1 MKFTKHLKKIK
12 ILVFLIIFCLPTQF
26 FFAETTSSDKEDTD
40 EITINFEPYTKDNI
54 PDWAHDLR
62 RAEIITFGSL
72 PFTTLSCTFIYS
84 LYRYYDSGF
93 DSTYFPNP
101 FPSSSDDADLS
112 TDEQI
117 AILKY
122 SCGFS
127 LFVGITDFIICTIKE
142 QKEQKEERASNDIKN
157 GTIVIIP
164 ESKVTE
170 TDPSNTTKDKTEIPA
185 EALNE

>member
-1 MKFTKHLKKIK
+1 MTKNRAKVK
-12 ILVFLIIFCLPTQF
+12 ILSFLIILCLVTQS
-26 FFAETTSSDKEDTD
+26 FFASTSSTNDKEDD
-40 EITINFEPYTKDNI
+40 EITIKFEPYTKENI

-62 RAEIITFGSL
+62 RAEIITLGSL

-122 SCGFS
+122 SCCFS
-127 LFVGITDFIICTIKE
+127 LIVGLTDFIICTIKE
-142 QKEQKEERASNDIKN
+142 KQEQKEERISNDIKN
-157 GTIVIIP
+157 GTIVITP
-164 ESKVTE
+164 GSKTTEKDSLMPTDESIEVLDE
-170 TDPSNTTKDKTEIPA
+170 
-185 EALNE
+185 